1 MTSAAMTSAIGE
13 TDVRSLYRRAQD
25 RFGERVHG
33 VRDDRWTAATPC
45 TDWDVRALVNHVL
58 GEIRWAV
65 PLFAGATIAEVGDRF
80 DGDLLGDDPQ
90 ASITRIAGAAMAAA
104 REVTDGDVIVHASH
118 GDVSTRTFLQRL
130 TIARSLVAHYVATY
144 LGSTAC
150 PLPEELARPLWEVT
164 APEAD
169 MWRALGF
176 FRDPMPLPEH
186 VSWRDRFLL
195 TAGHLPHPLGH

>member
-1 MTSAAMTSAIGE
+1 MLQEAELFVMAEEMLVEVLGRIRAADRDIVLPPLFEEPGVDQPAPIWR
-13 TDVRSLYRRAQD
+13 VVQLYA
-25 RFGERVHG
+25 
-33 VRDDRWTAATPC
+33 RDDAW
-45 TDWDVRALVNHVL
+45 
-58 GEIRWAV
+58 V
-65 PLFAGATIAEVGDRF
+65 PDLLSGRTIDEVGRDRF
-80 DGDLLGDDPQ
+80 DGDLLDDDPQ

-104 REVTDGDVIVHASH
+104 RQVTDGDVIVHASH

>member
-1 MTSAAMTSAIGE
+1 MLQEAELFVMAEEMLVEVLGRIRPADRDIVLPPLFEEPGV
-13 TDVRSLYRRAQD
+13 DQPARIWRVVQLYA
-25 RFGERVHG
+25 
-33 VRDDRWTAATPC
+33 RDDAW
-45 TDWDVRALVNHVL
+45 
-58 GEIRWAV
+58 V
-65 PLFAGATIAEVGDRF
+65 PDLLSGRTIDEVGRDRF
-80 DGDLLGDDPQ
+80 DGDLLGDDPR

-118 GDVSTRTFLQRL
+118 GDISTRTFLKRL

>member
-1 MTSAAMTSAIGE
+1 MLQEAELFVMAEEMLVEVLGRIRPADRDIVLPPLFEELGV
-13 TDVRSLYRRAQD
+13 DQPARIWRVVQLYA
-25 RFGERVHG
+25 
-33 VRDDRWTAATPC
+33 RDDAW
-45 TDWDVRALVNHVL
+45 
-58 GEIRWAV
+58 V
-65 PLFAGATIAEVGDRF
+65 PDLLSGRTIDEVGRDRF

>member
-1 MTSAAMTSAIGE
+1 MLLEAELFVMAEEMLVEVLGRIRVADRDIVLPPLFQELGV
-13 TDVRSLYRRAQD
+13 DQPAPIWRVVQLYA
-25 RFGERVHG
+25 
-33 VRDDRWTAATPC
+33 RDDAWVPDLLSGRT
-45 TDWDVRALVNHVL
+45 TD
-58 GEIRWAV
+58 
-65 PLFAGATIAEVGDRF
+65 EVGRERF

-90 ASITRIAGAAMAAA
+90 ASITRIAGAAIAAA
-104 REVTDGDVIVHASH
+104 REVTDGDVIVHAGY
-118 GDVSTRTFLQRL
+118 GDVPTRTFLQRL

-150 PLPEELARPLWEVT
+150 PLPEELACPLWEVT
-164 APEAD
+164 APEAE

>member
-1 MTSAAMTSAIGE
+1 MLLEAELFVMAEEMLVEVLGRIRD
-13 TDVRSLYRRAQD
+13 TDRDIVLPPLFEEPGLDKPAPIWRVVELYA
-25 RFGERVHG
+25 
-33 VRDDRWTAATPC
+33 RDDAW
-45 TDWDVRALVNHVL
+45 
-58 GEIRWAV
+58 V
-65 PLFAGATIAEVGDRF
+65 PDLLSGRTGDEVGRERF
-80 DGDLLGDDPQ
+80 DGELLGDDPP
-90 ASITRIAGAAMAAA
+90 ASIARIAGAAVAAA
-104 REVTDGDVIVHASH
+104 REVTDGDATVHAGY
-118 GDVSTRTFLQRL
+118 GDVSTRIFLQRL

-164 APEAD
+164 APEAE

-176 FRDPMPLPEH
+176 FRDPMPLPDH

>member
-1 MTSAAMTSAIGE
+1 MLQEAELFVMAEEMLVEVLGRIRPADRDIVLPPLFEEPGV
-13 TDVRSLYRRAQD
+13 DQPARIWRVVQLYA
-25 RFGERVHG
+25 
-33 VRDDRWTAATPC
+33 RDDAW
-45 TDWDVRALVNHVL
+45 
-58 GEIRWAV
+58 V
-65 PLFAGATIAEVGDRF
+65 PDLLSGRTIDEVGRDRF

-176 FRDPMPLPEH
+176 FRDPMPLTEH

>member
-1 MTSAAMTSAIGE
+1 MLQEAELFVMAEEMLVEVLGRIRPADRDIVLPPLFEEPGV
-13 TDVRSLYRRAQD
+13 DQPAPIWRVVQLYA
-25 RFGERVHG
+25 
-33 VRDDRWTAATPC
+33 RDDAW
-45 TDWDVRALVNHVL
+45 
-58 GEIRWAV
+58 V
-65 PLFAGATIAEVGDRF
+65 PDLLSGRTIDEVGRDRF
-80 DGDLLGDDPQ
+80 DGDLLGDDPR

-118 GDVSTRTFLQRL
+118 GDISTRTFLQRL

>member
-1 MTSAAMTSAIGE
+1 MLQEAELFVMAEEMLVEVLGRIRPADRDIVLPPLFEEPGV
-13 TDVRSLYRRAQD
+13 DQPAPIWRVVQLYA
-25 RFGERVHG
+25 
-33 VRDDRWTAATPC
+33 RDDAW
-45 TDWDVRALVNHVL
+45 
-58 GEIRWAV
+58 V
-65 PLFAGATIAEVGDRF
+65 PDLLSGRTIDEVGRDRF
-80 DGDLLGDDPQ
+80 DGDLLGDDPR

-118 GDVSTRTFLQRL
+118 GDISTRTFLKRL

>member
-1 MTSAAMTSAIGE
+1 VLQEAELFVMAEEMLVEVLGRIRPADRDIVLPPLFEEPGVDQPAPIWR
-13 TDVRSLYRRAQD
+13 VVQLYA
-25 RFGERVHG
+25 
-33 VRDDRWTAATPC
+33 RDDAW
-45 TDWDVRALVNHVL
+45 
-58 GEIRWAV
+58 V
-65 PLFAGATIAEVGDRF
+65 PDLLSGRTIDEVGRDRF
-80 DGDLLGDDPQ
+80 DGDLLGDDPR

>member
-1 MTSAAMTSAIGE
+1 MLQEAELFVMAEEMLVEVLGRIRPADRDIVLPPLFEEPGV
-13 TDVRSLYRRAQD
+13 DQPAPIWRVVQLYA
-25 RFGERVHG
+25 
-33 VRDDRWTAATPC
+33 RDDAW
-45 TDWDVRALVNHVL
+45 
-58 GEIRWAV
+58 V
-65 PLFAGATIAEVGDRF
+65 PDLLSGRTIDEVGRDRF

-169 MWRALGF
+169 MWRALGCSSAT
-176 FRDPMPLPEH
+176 RCRCR
-186 VSWRDRFLL
+186 STSRGA
-195 TAGHLPHPLGH
+195 TGSC